1 MIPLSLSSFGKL
13 EICPSIFWQKKN
25 EKNMWKERR
34 GVRTK
39 EEQEKEERTGYG

>member
-1 MIPLSLSSFGKL
+1 MIPLPLSSFGKL
-13 EICPSIFWQKKN
+13 EICPSIFWQKKM
-25 EKNMWKERR
+25 KNMWKERR